1 MYQPSIAGYESGG
14 RNMSLK
20 MANKVLRQIGESGVS
35 GEELVVANRLKA
47 YKRARESGDVS
58 GMFNAAKAVA
68 RIGEQY
74 TLTREGDELVDEV
87 VDDALEYAE
96 KTASGFEDQEDQDGD
111 GRDFFGRRITPLEEA
126 GDDQDEDEDGED
138 DRRDMYGRRI

>member
-1 MYQPSIAGYESGG
+1 
-14 RNMSLK
+14 MSLK